1 VTTDTPDPASA
12 IDLPDPAAAI
22 DASDSAAVIDAPDP
36 VAIIAAFG
44 LEGPVTGWEPV
55 GGAWSNRVYRLDA
68 GGRRYAVKELR
79 NPWGEP
85 RWQEWL
91 AEAWSFEQRAI
102 AAGAAA
108 PQPVPNPSDGTCL
121 AWVRRQNQTG
131 QASQAGQ
138 ASQDRR
144 DSQHSHDSPD
154 APVRVHH
161 WTEGTPAT
169 PGPVTPETARWA
181 GRTLAILH
189 GLRITPQH
197 RDLFPITSTAIA
209 ARWPEL
215 TEAARQ
221 SRAPWATTMEAAAPA
236 VALIAD
242 LVRSAGFRP
251 DQEVMTHGDIDQKNL
266 LLTAAGPVL
275 CDWDL
280 AAPIV
285 PRRELADVAM
295 SLAAWTELGIAREV
309 VRSYRLAG
317 GDDTPIGPP
326 DLGQSMMIGLDW
338 AAFNVERALGLRP
351 AAAAEASLARELVPG
366 LLAAIPAQAAAAV
379 QISL

>member
-1 VTTDTPDPASA
+1 MANVTTDS
-12 IDLPDPAAAI
+12 PDPAA
-22 DASDSAAVIDAPDP
+22 VIE
-36 VAIIAAFG
+36 AFG
-44 LEGPVTGWEPV
+44 LDGPVTGWEPV

-68 GGRRYAVKELR
+68 GGRRYAVKEMR

-85 RWQEWL
+85 RWQGWL

-108 PQPVPNPSDGTCL
+108 PRPVPNPADGTCL
-121 AWVRRQNQTG
+121 AWVSRLG
-131 QASQAGQ
+131 ESA
-138 ASQDRR
+138 QD
-144 DSQHSHDSPD
+144 Q

-161 WTEGTPAT
+161 WTEGTAAD
-169 PGPVTPETARWA
+169 PGPVTLETARWA

-189 GLRITPQH
+189 GLRITPRN

-215 TEAARQ
+215 TEAARP
-221 SRAPWATTMEAAAPA
+221 SRESWVTAMEAAAPA

-251 DQEVMTHGDIDQKNL
+251 DQEVMTHGDVDQKNL

-280 AAPIV
+280 AAPLV

-295 SLAAWTELGIAREV
+295 SLAAWTDLGIAREV

-338 AAFNVERALGLRP
+338 AAFNVERAIGLRP
-351 AAAAEASLARELVPG
+351 AAATEVSLARELVPG
-366 LLAAIPAQAAAAV
+366 LLAAIPAQAAAAA

>member
-1 VTTDTPDPASA
+1 VTTDGPGSA
-12 IDLPDPAAAI
+12 ATDAPDPAA
-22 DASDSAAVIDAPDP
+22 V
-36 VAIIAAFG
+36 IAAFG
-44 LEGPVTGWEPV
+44 LEGPVTSWEPV

-91 AEAWSFEQRAI
+91 AEAWSFEQQAI

-121 AWVRRQNQTG
+121 AWVRRNRL
-131 QASQAGQ
+131 SE
-138 ASQDRR
+138 SER
-144 DSQHSHDSPD
+144 DQ

-161 WTEGTPAT
+161 WTEGTPAG
-169 PGPVTPETARWA
+169 PGPVTPEAARWA
-181 GRTLAILH
+181 GRTLATLH
-189 GLRITPQH
+189 GLRITPRN
-197 RDLFPITSTAIA
+197 RDLFPITSTAA
-209 ARWPEL
+209 ATRWPEL
-215 TEAARQ
+215 TEAARRGQ
-221 SRAPWATTMEAAAPA
+221 APWAVTMEAAAPA

-242 LVRSAGFRP
+242 LARSAGFRP

-295 SLAAWTELGIAREV
+295 SLAAWTDLGIAREV
-309 VRSYRLAG
+309 VRSYRLTG
-317 GDDTPIGPP
+317 GDDTPIGPA

-338 AAFNVERALGLRP
+338 TAFNVERALGLRP
-351 AAAAEASLARELVPG
+351 AAATEASLARELVPG
-366 LLAAIPAQAAAAV
+366 LLSAIPAQAAAAA